1 MTNFEEKLKEFLS
14 GQEVIEDL
22 WVKSYEEAREEVE
35 RNTDWDFFDTAK
47 NIFQDKL
54 VDWVYGWLENLE
66 DDIIKEL
73 LDEAVGDADFEN
85 IANEIIIEKHLW
97 EEV

>member
-22 WVKSYEEAREEVE
+22 WVKSYEEAREETE

-47 NIFQDKL
+47 NIFEDKL

-73 LDEAVGDADFEN
+73 LEEAINDTDFEN

>member
-1 MTNFEEKLKEFLS
+1 MKNFEEKLKEFLS

-22 WVKSYEEAREEVE
+22 WVKSYEEAREETE

-47 NIFQDKL
+47 NIFEDKL
-54 VDWVYGWLENLE
+54 VDWVYGWLENIE
-66 DDIIKEL
+66 DGVIKEL
-73 LDEAVGDADFEN
+73 LDEAVNDADFEN

>member
-1 MTNFEEKLKEFLS
+1 MKNFEEKLKEFLS

-22 WVKSYEEAREEVE
+22 WLKSYEEAREETE

-47 NIFQDKL
+47 NIFEDKL

-73 LDEAVGDADFEN
+73 LDEAVSDADFEN